1 MARHAVPV
9 RDVGHDLTLACSC
22 RPELAYTV
30 VAGSRVPVVRHRRWQ
45 ETARTATEAR
55 RQPPQPAGEAGEQP

>member
-9 RDVGHDLTLACSC
+9 RDEGHDLILICWC

-45 ETARTATEAR
+45 ETARTATAARSHPEA
-55 RQPPQPAGEAGEQP
+55 ADETGDGS